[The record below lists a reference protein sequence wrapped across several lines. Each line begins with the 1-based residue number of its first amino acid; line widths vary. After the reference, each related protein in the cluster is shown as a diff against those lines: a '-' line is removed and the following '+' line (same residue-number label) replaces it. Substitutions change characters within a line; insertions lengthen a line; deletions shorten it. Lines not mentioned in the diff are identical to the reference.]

1 MVEIAPRYDARIFA
15 AAGALDDSFEP
26 MAETVRRVGRF
37 AAEVGL
43 PKPSYVHLRRDLR
56 AHRADQEAE
65 RERLAAIREIV
76 GDAYTDALRGKVVD
90 AYAIAERVRDARA
103 S

>member
-1 MVEIAPRYDARIFA
+1 MVEIAPRYDDRIYA
-15 AAGALDDSFEP
+15 AARALDDSFEP

-43 PKPSYVHLRRDLR
+43 PKPSYSHLRRYIR
-56 AHRADQEAE
+56 AHRAEQEAD
-65 RERLAAIREIV
+65 RERAAAIRKIV
-76 GDAYTDALRGKVVD
+76 SDTYVDALRGKVID